1 MAGRHSV
8 AVTALLL
15 LALAGQSSGAH
26 AELVFRSV
34 QQVNGEQR
42 WSPDRKYSDLS
53 DAVYTRITPNGAL
66 APAEEVRVFLSGEIT
81 RADVAS
87 AALMVG
93 LLEAGRQ
100 VIAGNTIWLASN
112 GGDID
117 AGMELGR
124 LLRDRGLY
132 TLVGKNDQC
141 MSACVFV
148 FMGGERRSV
157 AGRLGIHRPFF
168 PYTYETPDR
177 QARFRHLTRVL
188 RNYIDELDFPAS
200 LYEAVM
206 LVPPES
212 IQILTPGELKAYY
225 LEGISPSSEDRL
237 DALAARRLGLSMR
250 QYLVHKATAPACA
263 FLDAGLGRCEGRV
276 MEASASGGVADDPR
290 GMQKGKTVSA
300 AAAARSHEAAQG
312 PVTRRSPERN

>member
-1 MAGRHSV
+1 MTGRHSV

-15 LALAGQSSGAH
+15 IALAGQSSGPR
-26 AELVFRSV
+26 AELLFRSA

-42 WSPDRKYSDLS
+42 WSPVRKYSDLS
-53 DAVYTRITPNGAL
+53 DAAYTRVVPNGAPV
-66 APAEEVRVFLSGEIT
+66 PAEEVRVFLSGEIT

-93 LLEAGRQ
+93 LLERGRQ
-100 VIAGNTIWLASN
+100 KIAGNTVWLDSN

-124 LLRDRGLY
+124 MLRDRGIY

-168 PYTYETPDR
+168 PYTHETPDR
-177 QARFRHLTRVL
+177 QARFRHLTKVL
-188 RNYIDELDFPAS
+188 REYIDELDFPAS

-212 IQILTPGELKAYY
+212 IRILTPGELKTYY

-237 DALAARRLGLSMR
+237 DALAARRLGLTMR
-250 QYLVHKATAPACA
+250 AYLDRKATAPACA
-263 FLDAGLGRCEGRV
+263 FLEAGLGRCDGRV
-276 MEASASGGVADDPR
+276 MEASASGGLADDPQ
-290 GMQKGKTVSA
+290 GMKKGKSVSA
-300 AAAARSHEAAQG
+300 AAAARGEAAERG
-312 PVTRRSPERN
+312 PVTRR

>member
-1 MAGRHSV
+1 MTGRHSV

-15 LALAGQSSGAH
+15 IALAGQSSGPR
-26 AELVFRSV
+26 AELLFRSA
-34 QQVNGEQR
+34 QQVDGEQR

-53 DAVYTRITPNGAL
+53 DPVYTRVTPNGARV
-66 APAEEVRVFLSGEIT
+66 PAEEVRVFLAGEIT
-81 RADVAS
+81 RADVDS

-93 LLEAGRQ
+93 LLGSGRQ
-100 VIAGNTIWLASN
+100 KIAGNTVWLSSN

-117 AGMELGR
+117 ASMELGR

-132 TLVGKNDQC
+132 TLVGKGDQC
-141 MSACVFV
+141 LSACVFV

-188 RNYIDELDFPAS
+188 REYIDELDFPAS

-212 IQILTPGELKAYY
+212 MQFLTPGELKTYY

-250 QYLVHKATAPACA
+250 AYLQHKATAPACA
-263 FLDAGLGRCEGRV
+263 FLEAGLGRCEGKV
-276 MEASASGGVADDPR
+276 MEAAVADGVADDPR
-290 GMQKGKTVSA
+290 SMKKGKTVSA
-300 AAAARSHEAAQG
+300 AAAARGQAAAQG
-312 PVTRRSPERN
+312 PVTRR

>member
-1 MAGRHSV
+1 MTGRQSV

-15 LALAGQSSGAH
+15 IALAGQSAGLR
-26 AELVFRSV
+26 AELLFRSV

-42 WSPDRKYSDLS
+42 WSPVRRYSNPADI
-53 DAVYTRITPNGAL
+53 AYARFTPNDERV
-66 APAEEVRVFLSGEIT
+66 PAEEVRVFLSGEIT
-81 RADVAS
+81 PADVAS
-87 AALMVG
+87 ATVMLG
-93 LLEAGRQ
+93 LLESGKQ
-100 VIAGNTIWLASN
+100 TIAGNTVWLASN

-168 PYTYETPDR
+168 PYTYDTPDR
-177 QARFRHLTRVL
+177 RARFRHLTKVL
-188 RNYIDELDFPAS
+188 REYFDELDFPAS

-212 IQILTPGELKAYY
+212 IQILTPGELKTYY

-250 QYLVHKATAPACA
+250 AYLDRKATAPACA
-263 FLDAGLGRCEGRV
+263 FLEAGMGRCEGRV
-276 MEASASGGVADDPR
+276 LEASVSGGVADNPQS
-290 GMQKGKTVSA
+290 MKKGKTISA
-300 AAAARSHEAAQG
+300 AAAERVEAAERG
-312 PVTRRSPERN
+312 PVTRR